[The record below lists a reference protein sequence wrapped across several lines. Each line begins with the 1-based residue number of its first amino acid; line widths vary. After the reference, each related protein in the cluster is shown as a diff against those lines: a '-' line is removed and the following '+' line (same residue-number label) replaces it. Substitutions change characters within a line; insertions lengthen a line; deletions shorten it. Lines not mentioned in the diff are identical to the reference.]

1 MDFISI
7 VYTIYNE
14 KGIEDTFVHEKL
26 IKLCLMAEQA
36 GGVKYEN
43 SRPHESEQI
52 YYGCLL
58 YTSDAAD
65 EL

>member
-52 YYGCLL
+52 YYGSYGYVLWIIR
-58 YTSDAAD
+58 
-65 EL
+65 